1 MIAIFFGVI
10 IIILL
15 IYLFSIKKE
24 IRNITK
30 QLKYYNENKTNKKI
44 DIKLIDKDLEML
56 AYNINNQIDIIE
68 ATNINKKLR
77 EENLKQSIASI
88 SHDLRTP
95 LTSILGYVQMLKSD
109 KVNEESKNE
118 YINTIQERSK
128 RLEILLDEFFKLSLI
143 ELDSYKLNIK
153 KDNLNNIIYNIIA
166 SFYEDFTNKNIKPN
180 IYVEEKDIIVSID
193 SNAFTRVIE
202 NVISNSLK
210 YSKSDIDIIIKKE
223 KEFAIVKFIEYNT
236 NLNLNSEDIDNMFN
250 RFYKKDKT
258 RNNDSTGLGLY
269 IAKSLMQK
277 MNGDINAT
285 LRNYDL
291 VISCKLNLNTKK
303 HDKD

>member
-1 MIAIFFGVI
+1 MISIFFGVI

-153 KDNLNNIIYNIIA
+153 KANLNNIIYNIIA

-180 IYVEEKDIIVSID
+180 IHVEEKDIIVSID

-236 NLNLNSEDIDNMFN
+236 NLNSEDIDNMFN

-258 RNNDSTGLGLY
+258 RNNDSSGLGLY

>member
-236 NLNLNSEDIDNMFN
+236 NLNSEDIDNMFN

>member
-109 KVNEESKNE
+109 KVNEERKNE

-153 KDNLNNIIYNIIA
+153 KANLNNIIYNIIA

-180 IYVEEKDIIVSID
+180 IHVEEKDIIVSID

-236 NLNLNSEDIDNMFN
+236 NLNGEDIDNMFN

>member
-1 MIAIFFGVI
+1 MIEIFFGVI

-44 DIKLIDKDLEML
+44 DIKLIDKDLEIL
-56 AYNINNQIDIIE
+56 AYNINNQINIIE
-68 ATNINKKLR
+68 TTNINKKLR

-153 KDNLNNIIYNIIA
+153 KANLNNIIYNIIA

-180 IYVEEKDIIVSID
+180 IHAEETNIIVSID

-236 NLNLNSEDIDNMFN
+236 NLNGKDIDNMFD
-250 RFYKKDKT
+250 RFYKKNKT
-258 RNNDSTGLGLY
+258 RNDDSTGLGLY

-291 VISCKLNLNTKK
+291 VISCKLNLDTKK